1 MQKKVWSLP
10 IFSADTSISGRQR
23 TVRTEYLLRC
33 LCWPEHYSV
42 LSDAFAINACIL
54 ALTLR
59 SSKFSVS
66 EHMQRFFFL
75 AVVWRRELL
84 IARNL
89 VPSQFIS
96 GLNLWLP
103 FPFVELS
110 KSIVCEWKKEH
121 LIHPISMLF
130 ISFFASPQ
138 KIIGDSS
145 TCVIQRLPG
154 WNLTYFI
161 EPLLDILHQNLSIG
175 SCSVSQAF
183 WKSLLRLFWFRFI
196 YYSGFVGWTQVLC
209 LISAVYFI
217 WLTPMC
223 FACIWLNSSRAQL
236 LFGCLI
242 YSFFLRFW
250 LFPWRLFRCC
260 WRANLNTN

>member
-1 MQKKVWSLP
+1 MQKKVWWLP
-10 IFSADTSISGRQR
+10 IFSADTSVSGRQR
-23 TVRTEYLLRC
+23 TVWTEYLLRC
-33 LCWPEHYSV
+33 LCWPENYSV
-42 LSDAFAINACIL
+42 LSDGCLCYKCIHL
-54 ALTLR
+54 SLNPTLLQIFSIRKYAAL
-59 SSKFSVS
+59 
-66 EHMQRFFFL
+66 FFL
-75 AVVWRRELL
+75 AVVWRRGLL

-96 GLNLWLP
+96 GLNSLLP

-130 ISFFASPQ
+130 ISFIASPQ

-145 TCVIQRLPG
+145 TCVIKRLPG

-161 EPLLDILHQNLSIG
+161 KPLLDILHQNLSIG
-175 SCSVSQAF
+175 RYSISQAF
-183 WKSLLRLFWFRFI
+183 WKSLLRLFLFGFI

-242 YSFFLRFW
+242 YRFFPEVLA
-250 LFPWRLFRCC
+250 FPL
-260 WRANLNTN
+260 APVSLLLKGKPQY